1 MTNSLISK
9 DIFYRFTN
17 QFLFP
22 DVEENIITIADSGN
36 LGNLPSDVKSIVYD
50 RYNLVT
56 DKLSVPPEH
65 VSTIVLVPYY
75 TISFSKAESETFSK
89 FLATSF
95 FARLSPQV
103 SKLSIRSFRLD
114 YQLLA
119 KIPESV
125 TVLDL
130 HNSIDF
136 FAKYDQN
143 VNVTIPAN
151 LEALGLSRCFILSI
165 ESTDYPIMS
174 TKSIVHFLSSLHNA
188 NRLSKLDLSANEL
201 EKHDDE
207 EFARIMDAIPTS
219 VTHLRLAENQ
229 LLKTPNRLAKIPHHI
244 QFLDL
249 SAEDYE
255 LDLPF
260 NTLKEILDS
269 LPKNLTVKFTKK
281 VEINLAEKCYLFED
295 IFEKIEKLKAYGE
308 KLKLQDHRKQAGLDA
323 IHLSEEL
330 KNKFEELTVK
340 SFFKQDI
347 TQVKT
352 DLKALFHQSR
362 ATLGEQR
369 RWEDYILP
377 IFLICIG
384 VGLFI
389 LPINKLMT
397 GQFFLNST
405 HRQNQLDDIEQKACG
420 HRQLI

>member
-1 MTNSLISK
+1 M
-9 DIFYRFTN
+9 
-17 QFLFP
+17 
-22 DVEENIITIADSGN
+22 
-36 LGNLPSDVKSIVYD
+36 
-50 RYNLVT
+50 
-56 DKLSVPPEH
+56 
-65 VSTIVLVPYY
+65 STIVLVPYL
-75 TISFSKAESETFSK
+75 TISFSKAESEIFSK

-143 VNVTIPAN
+143 VTVTIPAN
-151 LEALGLSRCFILSI
+151 LEALGLSRCFLSSILSI
-165 ESTDYPIMS
+165 DSTDYPIMS
-174 TKSIVHFLSSLHNA
+174 TESIVHFLSSLHNA

-260 NTLKEILDS
+260 NTLKRS
-269 LPKNLTVKFTKK
+269 
-281 VEINLAEKCYLFED
+281 
-295 IFEKIEKLKAYGE
+295 
-308 KLKLQDHRKQAGLDA
+308 
-323 IHLSEEL
+323 
-330 KNKFEELTVK
+330 
-340 SFFKQDI
+340 
-347 TQVKT
+347 
-352 DLKALFHQSR
+352 
-362 ATLGEQR
+362 
-369 RWEDYILP
+369 
-377 IFLICIG
+377 
-384 VGLFI
+384 
-389 LPINKLMT
+389 
-397 GQFFLNST
+397 
-405 HRQNQLDDIEQKACG
+405 
-420 HRQLI
+420 

>member
-1 MTNSLISK
+1 M
-9 DIFYRFTN
+9 
-17 QFLFP
+17 
-22 DVEENIITIADSGN
+22 
-36 LGNLPSDVKSIVYD
+36 
-50 RYNLVT
+50 
-56 DKLSVPPEH
+56 
-65 VSTIVLVPYY
+65 
-75 TISFSKAESETFSK
+75 
-89 FLATSF
+89 
-95 FARLSPQV
+95 
-103 SKLSIRSFRLD
+103 
-114 YQLLA
+114 
-119 KIPESV
+119 
-125 TVLDL
+125 
-130 HNSIDF
+130 
-136 FAKYDQN
+136 
-143 VNVTIPAN
+143 
-151 LEALGLSRCFILSI
+151 
-165 ESTDYPIMS
+165 
-174 TKSIVHFLSSLHNA
+174 
-188 NRLSKLDLSANEL
+188 
-201 EKHDDE
+201 
-207 EFARIMDAIPTS
+207 
-219 VTHLRLAENQ
+219 
-229 LLKTPNRLAKIPHHI
+229 
-244 QFLDL
+244 
-249 SAEDYE
+249 
-255 LDLPF
+255 
-260 NTLKEILDS
+260 
-269 LPKNLTVKFTKK
+269 PKNLTVKFTKK

-308 KLKLQDHRKQAGLDA
+308 KLRLQGHRKQAGSDA